1 MTEEFKWLTSYHQYN
16 MKFNNFNKLI
26 AFKMF
31 MFMGEPWNV
40 KAVLSLMT
48 DNFKWDY
55 TPPASVLLI
64 EGYETTVTNSNGL
77 PEF

>member
-1 MTEEFKWLTSYHQYN
+1 MTEEFKWLISYHQYN

-40 KAVLSLMT
+40 KAVLSLIT
-48 DNFKWDY
+48 DNF
-55 TPPASVLLI
+55 
-64 EGYETTVTNSNGL
+64 
-77 PEF
+77 